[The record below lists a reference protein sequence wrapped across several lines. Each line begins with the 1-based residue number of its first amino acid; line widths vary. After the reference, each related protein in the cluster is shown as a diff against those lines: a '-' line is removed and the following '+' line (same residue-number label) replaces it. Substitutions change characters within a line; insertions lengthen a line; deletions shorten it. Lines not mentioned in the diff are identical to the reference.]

1 MAVKRKPKRKPDDDD
16 DKRTTKTVRKTT
28 GPEPMR
34 TSSITTAPEFPEG
47 AADSDDL
54 QAFFSSGHGAAQHYD
69 WREERAEGEG
79 EQNGA

>member
-1 MAVKRKPKRKPDDDD
+1 MAPKRRHRPDDDD
-16 DKRTTKTVRKTT
+16 ERTTRTVRKTT

-47 AADSDDL
+47 AGDSDDL

-69 WREERAEGEG
+69 RLDSETAQEDQG
-79 EQNGA
+79 GA